1 MYRLFFV
8 GASLLVLERAEH
20 RLLALDAHENAE
32 DRRRDDDVAHGLVAL
47 VELADGL
54 KRAKFVRA
62 DALCGRSREYDFCLI
77 VCGECFEPYLVCC
90 RPVCGSAERCS

>member
-8 GASLLVLERAEH
+8 CRRASLLVLERAEH

-47 VELADGL
+47 VELADVADVAFAVVESA
-54 KRAKFVRA
+54 RATRVKVLNF
-62 DALCGRSREYDFCLI
+62 F
-77 VCGECFEPYLVCC
+77 
-90 RPVCGSAERCS
+90 